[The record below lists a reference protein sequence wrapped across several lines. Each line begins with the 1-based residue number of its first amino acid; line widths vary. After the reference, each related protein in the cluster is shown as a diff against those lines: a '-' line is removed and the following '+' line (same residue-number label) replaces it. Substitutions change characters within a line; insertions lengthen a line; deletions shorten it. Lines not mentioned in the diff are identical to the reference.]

1 MLRVILALAIG
12 LGSLSLA
19 AVAQEKKGEAK
30 KLEGTLVCGKCKF
43 GEGEKC
49 NNVLLVKE
57 NGKEVKYHLQ
67 DKGAKEKYHGKI
79 CKADAE
85 ATVEG
90 KVSEKD
96 GKKII
101 EDAKVTFK

>member
-1 MLRVILALAIG
+1 MLRVILALVIG
-12 LGSLSLA
+12 FGAVSLV
-19 AVAQEKKGEAK
+19 AVADDKKETK
-30 KLEGTLVCGKCKF
+30 KLNGTLVCGKCKL

-49 NNVLLVKE
+49 NNVLIVKE

-67 DKGAKEKYHGKI
+67 DKGMKEKYHGKV

-101 EDAKVTFK
+101 EDAKVEFK